1 MGIIR
6 LKKHSYYDRF
16 DKIRETMRNIRLIF
30 RYFDYIILALVA
42 LATAILVCS
51 CQSVRYVPVETVKT
65 DSIRVVD
72 IQRDSIYVLDS
83 VFVREVHDTVYI
95 TRWRTE
101 FKEALR
107 VDTFNVERIDTLN
120 TVVEVEKK
128 LTKVQQLKMDVG
140 AGVLWAIPILIAI
153 FIIYWKLKK

>member
-1 MGIIR
+1 MKGI
-6 LKKHSYYDRF
+6 RF
-16 DKIRETMRNIRLIF
+16 ILRN
-30 RYFDYIILALVA
+30 FDYIILALVA

-153 FIIYWKLKK
+153 FIIYWKFKK